1 MVPVGSKT
9 WAPGGGA
16 FFLICL
22 YIAIEKPGI
31 RTISPTDNRSYAKFD
46 RADGRSY
53 DVLTGRT
60 VAPTMFCK
68 GGQSL
73 LRCFDRA
80 DSRSYIILPTRT
92 IAPTLFCQPRQS
104 LLHYFDS
111 TAKCSVR
118 RSKANTY
125 D

>member
-9 WAPGGGA
+9 WAPGVGA

-60 VAPTMFCK
+60 VNSYDVFA
-68 GGQSL
+68 
-73 LRCFDRA
+73 RA
-80 DSRSYIILPTRT
+80 DSRSY
-92 IAPTLFCQPRQS
+92 
-104 LLHYFDS
+104 D
-111 TAKCSVR
+111 V
-118 RSKANTY
+118 
-125 D
+125 

>member
-1 MVPVGSKT
+1 MISWASSKMVPVGSKT

-31 RTISPTDNRSYAKFD
+31 RTIAPTDNCSYAKFD

-60 VAPTMFCK
+60 VAPTLFCQP
-68 GGQSL
+68 GQSL
-73 LRCFDRA
+73 LHYFVNP
-80 DSRSYIILPTRT
+80 DSRSYIILT
-92 IAPTLFCQPRQS
+92 PRQNIV
-104 LLHYFDS
+104 
-111 TAKCSVR
+111 KQ
-118 RSKANTY
+118 KKG
-125 D
+125 